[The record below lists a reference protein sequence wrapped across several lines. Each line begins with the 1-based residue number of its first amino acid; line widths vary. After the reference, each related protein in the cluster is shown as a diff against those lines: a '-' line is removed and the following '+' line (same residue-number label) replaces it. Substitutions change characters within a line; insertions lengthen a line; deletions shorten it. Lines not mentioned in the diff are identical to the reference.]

1 MSRDLARVE
10 SVAATRTL
18 CGKFRTLHPQ
28 EYPNDLDH
36 SSCPPRCGRFVCGVG
51 CGRHHRLRPIDR
63 HHGSPVQPVGH
74 HGSATGQDRSTGRA
88 FKKLDPSAKGYVSK
102 EDAAQLQGFDTAFQ
116 RADANKDGKLTP
128 SEFNQ
133 AWAIYSGSMK

>member
-1 MSRDLARVE
+1 MTSTIRPARLAAAVLFAGLGA
-10 SVAATRTL
+10 VATTGFAQSTGT
-18 CGKFRTLHPQ
+18 TAVPSN
-28 EYPNDLDH
+28 P
-36 SSCPPRCGRFVCGVG
+36 
-51 CGRHHRLRPIDR
+51 
-63 HHGSPVQPVGH
+63 
-74 HGSATGQDRSTGRA
+74 SATMAAPPGKTEAPDVA